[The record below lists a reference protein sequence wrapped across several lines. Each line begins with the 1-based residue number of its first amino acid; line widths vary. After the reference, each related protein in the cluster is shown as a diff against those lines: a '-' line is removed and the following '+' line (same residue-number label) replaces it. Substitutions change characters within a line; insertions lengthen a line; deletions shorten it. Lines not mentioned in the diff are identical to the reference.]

1 MALFRLLEQRCGLFA
16 GCGVGRCAQ
25 VVESRFG
32 YPITCFCGRIELLN
46 AKPQQVIEG
55 GTGERMVLSP
65 MRSQQRCL
73 HSEFWLCE
81 LRQKSCPNVS
91 VVFQEACKTHNIVTQ
106 RELHTPRDRA
116 ILFFH

>member
-46 AKPQQVIEG
+46 VKPQQVIEG
-55 GTGERMVLSP
+55 GTGERMVL
-65 MRSQQRCL
+65 
-73 HSEFWLCE
+73 
-81 LRQKSCPNVS
+81 KSDEEPTAVPS
-91 VVFQEACKTHNIVTQ
+91 
-106 RELHTPRDRA
+106 LG
-116 ILFFH
+116 ILAL